1 MKRRTLAFGC
11 LITGGVLALVA
22 SAQPW
27 WRVVGQGV
35 DVTFSGTQ
43 ASAGLSQALAFIAL
57 AGTLL
62 LLVLRTRG
70 RQVVAALL
78 LLVGA
83 ALAIVGGFRLQPSA
97 DAVRSRIR
105 QVSLTD
111 AFQVTATAWPWAIAL
126 SGVLIAGG
134 AILTM
139 ITAATWP
146 SFSGRFQ
153 AGRVKPEG
161 FASDDPAKLWKA
173 MDAGV
178 DPTADASEENKV
190 PHPDVHDR
198 GVGATMEDTSR
209 QEREA

>member
-1 MKRRTLAFGC
+1 
-11 LITGGVLALVA
+11 
-22 SAQPW
+22 
-27 WRVVGQGV
+27 
-35 DVTFSGTQ
+35 
-43 ASAGLSQALAFIAL
+43 
-57 AGTLL
+57 
-62 LLVLRTRG
+62 
-70 RQVVAALL
+70 L

-83 ALAIVGGFRLQPSA
+83 ALAIVGGYRLQPSA

-111 AFQVTATAWPWAIAL
+111 AFQVTATAWPWVLGL
-126 SGVLIAGG
+126 SGALVAGG

-146 SFSGRFQ
+146 SFSDRFQ
-153 AGRVKPEG
+153 AGRVKAG
-161 FASDDPAKLWKA
+161 GSDSADPAGLWRA
-173 MDAGV
+173 LDAGV
-178 DPTADASEENKV
+178 DPTTDASEEATV